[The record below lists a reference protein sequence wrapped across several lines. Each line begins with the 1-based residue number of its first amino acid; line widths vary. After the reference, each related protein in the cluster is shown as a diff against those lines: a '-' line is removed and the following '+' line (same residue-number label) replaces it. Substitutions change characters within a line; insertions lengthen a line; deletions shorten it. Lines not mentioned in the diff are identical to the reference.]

1 MGGSRVGSIKLI
13 RNIAVV
19 WFLTGF
25 WHGAQWNFI
34 LWGLYFA
41 VLLVVEKLL
50 KSVIEKVPSIIRHL
64 YVLFFLTISFVL
76 FNADGMGEVVENL
89 KGMVGISG
97 IPFINEETIYY
108 FKSYMVVL
116 TISIIAATPLFV
128 EAVNKL
134 KSYEKGERFLHA
146 IEPLV
151 HVSLMLMV
159 TAFLIDGSFN
169 PFLYFRF

>member
-1 MGGSRVGSIKLI
+1 VGKIKWI
-13 RNIAVV
+13 RNIIVV

-34 LWGLYFA
+34 FWGLYFA
-41 VLLVVEKLL
+41 VLLTVEKLFM
-50 KSVIEKVPSIIRHL
+50 SVIEKVPALIRHL
-64 YVLFFLTISFVL
+64 YVLCFLTISFVF
-76 FNADGMGEVVENL
+76 FNADGMGKVVENL

-97 IPFINEETIYY
+97 IPFINKETTYY
-108 FKSYMVVL
+108 LRSYMVVL
-116 TISIIAATPLFV
+116 VISAISATPLFTR
-128 EAVNKL
+128 AVNKL
-134 KSYEKGERFLHA
+134 KTNKKCERLLNT

-151 HVSLMLMV
+151 HVLLMLVV